1 MGRAAIRHGRG
12 GGQRLRVGVVLAVL
26 LAGSAPTASALPG
39 PPSLDEIVTKV
50 QATCARTRDLSAHF
64 EQIATIKSLDQ
75 VQKASGILLLKRPEK
90 MRWEYRTPEP
100 RLFVTDGKTL
110 WAYSPAE
117 KQVVVQQIDQAFA
130 SRLPLAILAGDCALR
145 KDFQV
150 SQVVNAATRGSTTSA
165 ILDLTPRHPEAG
177 IARMLLEVS
186 LKDYT
191 VTRTTIFDSQGNT
204 TVITL
209 SEVKLDPGIPEQE
222 FTFTPPAGVRVVK
235 PPSQ

>member
-1 MGRAAIRHGRG
+1 MSSAAIRQGWG
-12 GGQRLRVGVVLAVL
+12 GGHRLKVGVVLAL
-26 LAGSAPTASALPG
+26 LVAGGAPSAPRAQAV
-39 PPSLDEIVTKV
+39 PSLDEIVAKV
-50 QATCARTRDLSAHF
+50 QEACARTQDLSAHF
-64 EQIATIKSLDQ
+64 EQVATIKSLDQ

-117 KQVVVQQIDQAFA
+117 KQVVVQAVGQAFA

-150 SQVVNAATRGSTTSA
+150 SEVVNAATRGSTTSA
-165 ILDLTPRHPEAG
+165 ILDLKPKHPEAG

-191 VTRTTIFDSQGNT
+191 VMRTTIFDSQGNT

-209 SEVKLDPGIPEQE
+209 SQVKLDPGIPDQQ
-222 FTFTPPAGVRVVK
+222 FTFTPPAGVTVVK
-235 PPSQ
+235 PPQP